1 MPNKAFVPAQAGP
14 GATLEGKREDI
25 MRESGIL
32 MHISSL
38 PSPHGIGTM
47 GEEAYKFVDFLKEAG
62 QKNWQVLPLG
72 PTSYGDSPYQSF
84 SVFAGNPYFID
95 LDLLKEQGL
104 LRQDEID
111 TCDFGSEEERV
122 DYENLFQNRASLLK
136 KAFSR
141 FEPNSAYQSFV
152 VDNAFW
158 LEDYALFLTVKE
170 CYCHCSWLEWGE
182 GIRLRKP
189 WAVAMYRDLFAEQI
203 AFQKFVQFLFFSQ
216 WSALKAYANQNG
228 VRIIGDMPIYVA
240 LDSADVWGNS
250 RMFQLDQDNRPLR
263 VAGCPPDGFSPTGQ
277 LWGNP
282 LYNWEAIRRDGYG
295 WWVRRVRAASKLYDV
310 TRIDHFR
317 GFESYYAIPFGDET
331 AEHGEWFQGPG
342 YALFET
348 IKQELGEISIIAED
362 LGFLTPEVHTLL
374 EQCGYPG
381 MKVLQFAFNPW
392 DDNDYL
398 PHNFVPNCVAY
409 TGTHDNDTTLGWT
422 ESTPPEEVE
431 YAAKYLHIY
440 DRASYP
446 WAFLRA
452 VWGSVAQLAIAPMQD
467 FLALGSE
474 ARMNTPSVLGGNW
487 QWRMKRGA
495 ISPELTRSI
504 RELTEIYRRA

>member
-122 DYENLFQNRASLLK
+122 DYEKLFQNRASLLK

>member
-1 MPNKAFVPAQAGP
+1 
-14 GATLEGKREDI
+14 

-38 PSPHGIGTM
+38 PSPYGIGTM

-111 TCDFGSEEERV
+111 ACDFGSDEERV
-122 DYENLFQNRASLLK
+122 DYEKLFHSRFDLLK

-141 FEPNSAYQSFV
+141 FKPDRAYQAFV
-152 VDNAFW
+152 ADNAFW

-182 GIRLRKP
+182 GIRLRRP
-189 WAVAMYRDLFAEQI
+189 CAVAMYRDLFAEQI
-203 AFQKFVQFLFFSQ
+203 AFQKFVQYLFFRQ

-240 LDSADVWGNS
+240 LDSADVWANS
-250 RMFQLDQDNRPLR
+250 GMFQLDQDNRPLR

-282 LYNWEAIRRDGYG
+282 LYNWEAIRQDGYG

-317 GFESYYAIPFGDET
+317 GFESYYAIPFGEET
-331 AEHGEWFQGPG
+331 AEHGEWLKGPG

-348 IKQELGEISIIAED
+348 IERELGEISIIAED
-362 LGFLTPEVHTLL
+362 LGFLTPEVHALL

-422 ESTPPEEVE
+422 QSTPPEEVA
-431 YAAKYLHIY
+431 YAAKYLHIF